1 MSRAALTIDYV
12 DEKTHHKFH
21 LPITVF
27 QKPRNAREYS
37 KLEKLLDQLIDE
49 VKGNDR
55 HPLAPAM
62 QIIGDNLEL
71 FDDENHP
78 PIGKNISDIEMV
90 KYLMETN
97 NLYQKDLAP
106 IFGSQA
112 NVSKFLNGE
121 RALSKTQIAGLKR
134 KFAISADFFIGLKK

>member
-1 MSRAALTIDYV
+1 MSRAKLSIDYV
-12 DEKTHHKFH
+12 DKKTQHEFH

-27 QKPRNAREYS
+27 QRPRDSQEYN

-49 VKGNDR
+49 VRDNEN

-71 FDDENHP
+71 YDDEHHP
-78 PIGKNISDIEMV
+78 EIGDDISDIEMV
-90 KYLMETN
+90 KYLMKEN

-112 NVSKFLNGE
+112 NVSKFLSGE
-121 RALSKTQIAGLKR
+121 RALNKKQIEGLKL
-134 KFAISADFFIGLKK
+134 KFSISADLFI

>member
-1 MSRAALTIDYV
+1 MSRSALAIEYV
-12 DEKTHHKFH
+12 DKKTHHKFH

-27 QKPRNAREYS
+27 QKPRNAREYN

-49 VKGNDR
+49 VKGNEK
-55 HPLAPAM
+55 HPLTPAM

-71 FDDENHP
+71 YDDESHP
-78 PIGKNISDIEMV
+78 PIGGNVSDIEMV
-90 KYLMETN
+90 QYLMRKN

-121 RALSKTQIAGLKR
+121 RALNKRQIEALKQ
-134 KFAISADFFIGLKK
+134 KFSISADFFIRSDY